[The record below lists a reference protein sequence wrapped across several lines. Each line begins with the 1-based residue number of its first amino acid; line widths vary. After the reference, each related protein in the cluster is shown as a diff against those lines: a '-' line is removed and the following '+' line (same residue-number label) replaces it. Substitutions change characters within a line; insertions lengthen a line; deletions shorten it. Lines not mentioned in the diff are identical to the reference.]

1 VSLLLYGFL
10 EDILNTDYIVIVM
23 ILLAS
28 VNMEHYTEPRLSLM
42 PMSTGVL
49 CSLMYWNG
57 FLVFALLFFL
67 VYTSFFYLINKD
79 SDRR

>member
-1 VSLLLYGFL
+1 MSLLLYGFL

-28 VNMEHYTEPRLSLM
+28 VNMEYYTEPRLSLM

-79 SDRR
+79 SDRG

>member
-1 VSLLLYGFL
+1 MSLLLCGFL
-10 EDILNTDYIVIVM
+10 EDVLNTDYIVIAM
-23 ILLAS
+23 IFLAS

-57 FLVFALLFFL
+57 FVVFALLFFL

-79 SDRR
+79 SDRG

>member
-1 VSLLLYGFL
+1 MSLLLCGFL
-10 EDILNTDYIVIVM
+10 EDVLNTDYIVIAM
-23 ILLAS
+23 IFLAS
-28 VNMEHYTEPRLSLM
+28 VNMEYYTEPRLSLM

-57 FLVFALLFFL
+57 FVVFALLFLL

-79 SDRR
+79 SDRG

>member
-10 EDILNTDYIVIVM
+10 EDVLNTDYIVIAM
-23 ILLAS
+23 IFLAS

-57 FLVFALLFFL
+57 FVVFALLFFL

-79 SDRR
+79 SDRG

>member
-1 VSLLLYGFL
+1 MSLLLYGFL
-10 EDILNTDYIVIVM
+10 EDVLNTDYIVIAM
-23 ILLAS
+23 IFLAS

-57 FLVFALLFFL
+57 FVVFALLFFL

-79 SDRR
+79 SDRG

>member
-1 VSLLLYGFL
+1 VSLLLCGFL
-10 EDILNTDYIVIVM
+10 EDVLNTDYIVIAM
-23 ILLAS
+23 IFLAS
-28 VNMEHYTEPRLSLM
+28 VNMEYYTEPRLSLM

-57 FLVFALLFFL
+57 FVVFALLFFL

-79 SDRR
+79 SDRG

>member
-1 VSLLLYGFL
+1 MSLLLYGFL

>member
-1 VSLLLYGFL
+1 MSLLLCGFL
-10 EDILNTDYIVIVM
+10 EDVLNTDYIVIAM
-23 ILLAS
+23 IFLAS
-28 VNMEHYTEPRLSLM
+28 VNMEYYTEPRLSLM

-57 FLVFALLFFL
+57 FVVFALLFFL

-79 SDRR
+79 SDRG

>member
-1 VSLLLYGFL
+1 MSLLLYGFL

-28 VNMEHYTEPRLSLM
+28 VNMEYYTEPRLSLM